1 MGSSIKGSGHAL
13 PKHVVKN
20 DAFLDHSFYTK
31 TGEKIPKATKDIV
44 EKLEEISG
52 IRERRYIGKEE
63 ESIDLLKDAALKA
76 IADAKLS
83 PNELEGIIVAHNA
96 GNARSN
102 RGDCFHTVPN
112 VAALLKNTL
121 GVANKHC
128 PAYDILFGCPG
139 WVEGM
144 IQAHRMI
151 RLGEAKHVLVCG
163 IEVASR
169 FLDPFDV
176 DSMLMGDGCGAVV
189 LSKDD
194 ATEGIVAH
202 ATFSHAQEDLN
213 NIVLDRSI
221 KADHPGNQYFKMQ
234 GQQVYKYA
242 TTYLPEVIKKALDQ
256 ADLSPNDI
264 DYFFFHQANA
274 KMLRVI
280 AHNLMRL
287 FDSADSEYAHKIP
300 SNIAT
305 TGNTSVATVP
315 TLFDMV
321 KNKQMEGFEL
331 KAGQTYVF
339 ASVGAGMH
347 CNAFVYKA

>member
-13 PKHVVKN
+13 PTHQVKN
-20 DAFLDHSFYTK
+20 EDFLNHQFFTK
-31 TGEKIPKATKDIV
+31 AGEKNTKPSRDIV
-44 EKLEEISG
+44 QKLEEISG
-52 IRERRYIGKEE
+52 IRERRYIGEDE
-63 ESIDLLKDAALKA
+63 ESIDILVEASQKALTDAS
-76 IADAKLS
+76 LS
-83 PNELEGIIVAHNA
+83 PNQLQGIIIAHNT
-96 GNARSN
+96 GNVRANLGS
-102 RGDCFHTVPN
+102 CFHPVPN
-112 VAALLKNTL
+112 VAAVLKNRL
-121 GVANKHC
+121 GVTNKNC

-151 RLGEAKHVLVCG
+151 QLGEAEHILVCG
-163 IEVASR
+163 VEVASR
-169 FLDPFDV
+169 FLDPHDV

-189 LSKDD
+189 LSKND
-194 ATEGIVAH
+194 AVKGIISH
-202 ATFSHAQEDLN
+202 TTYSHAEEDLN
-213 NIVLDRSI
+213 NIILDASLN
-221 KADHPGNQYFKMQ
+221 AEQPGNLYFKMQ

-242 TTYLPEVIKKALDQ
+242 TTCLPEVIKETLD
-256 ADLSPNDI
+256 DVGLTPNEV

-287 FDSADSEYAHKIP
+287 YGITDTNYSHKIP
-300 SNIAT
+300 SSISFL
-305 TGNTSVATVP
+305 GNASVATVP

-321 KNKQMEGFEL
+321 KTKQMEGFEL

-347 CNAFVYKA
+347 CNAFVYQS